1 MSWNT
6 KRTGIYTAKL
16 VLIYN
21 GKIATKSI
29 NFVLPEPYSPSS
41 GGGGGEGGG
50 GGGGLVSEGL
60 ICSRYIYETR
70 EMYLQANF
78 SVPYKFST
86 PDLRIYEVLIN
97 PVKSLGLAEVKVARC
112 LLKNKDIPSPQ
123 EIVYS
128 FLDVL
133 TSARE
138 LQNEDNIND
147 AAIKFKVEKKW
158 LLKNNLDDSNIRLF
172 NWDGNAWNLLE
183 TDLDSQDEKYVNY
196 TAMTKT
202 FGAFAISIV
211 PAQPPRA
218 IEISQTDRSIE
229 APESVETPLPKIQPK
244 TTGWGYPG
252 GTLTIIGILA
262 IGLRIARRK

>member
-6 KRTGIYTAKL
+6 KRTGSYTAKL
-16 VLIYN
+16 VVIYN

-29 NFVLPEPYSPSS
+29 NFVLPDPYSPSS
-41 GGGGGEGGG
+41 GGGGGGG

-60 ICSRYIYETR
+60 ICSKYIYETR
-70 EMYLQANF
+70 EMYLEANF
-78 SVPYKFST
+78 SIPYNFST

-97 PVKSLGLAEVKVARC
+97 PVKSLGLTEVKVSKC
-112 LLKNKDIPSPQ
+112 LSKNNDIPSPQ
-123 EIVYS
+123 DIVYS
-128 FLDVL
+128 YFDIM
-133 TSARE
+133 TTARE

-147 AAIKFKVEKKW
+147 AAIKFKVDKNW
-158 LLKNNLDDSNIRLF
+158 LSRNSLDNSSIRLF

-196 TAMTKT
+196 TAITKT

-218 IEISQTDRSIE
+218 IEISELNQSIE
-229 APESVETPLPKIQPK
+229 APDSAETPLPKIQPK
-244 TTGWGYPG
+244 TTEWGYPG
-252 GTLTIIGILA
+252 GTLAIIGILA
-262 IGLRIARRK
+262 IGLRIARRKLK